1 MKKHPVLF
9 SFLILSVLGFFF
21 FIFIVVFAFSANS
34 GFFSN
39 GPVAVVK
46 IEGPIFESIKILRE
60 LEDIRLDD
68 DIRVVVLRLDSPG
81 GAVAPSQEIMEQ
93 VLKLKKNKKVIVSMG
108 TVAASG
114 AYYIASAADKI
125 VASSG
130 TVTGSIGVIMESF
143 GLKELA
149 QKFHVEHRVLKSG
162 KFKDVGSPFSD
173 LTEEDKL
180 YLQNLIDNMYDQFLN
195 AVSVN
200 RNIPLEKVK
209 ELAQGRIYT
218 GLQAKDAGL
227 VDQLGN
233 LFDAIA
239 LAKESSGLPAD
250 ASVMWPREP
259 SGLEKFFGG
268 EDAEGLLKI
277 LSRDFFDYM
286 PLWLLKK
293 GSVMI

>member
-21 FIFIVVFAFSANS
+21 FIFVVCFALFSNS
-34 GFFSN
+34 NLFLN

-68 DIRVVVLRLDSPG
+68 EVKTVVLRLDSPG

-162 KFKDVGSPFSD
+162 KFKDVGNPFSD
-173 LTEEDKL
+173 LTEEGVL
-180 YLQNLIDNMYDQFLN
+180 YLQNLIDNMYAQFLN

-209 ELAQGRIYT
+209 ELAEGKIYT
-218 GLQAKDAGL
+218 GLQAKEAGL

-233 LFDAIA
+233 LFDAIL
-239 LAKESSGLPAD
+239 LAKELSGLPVDAD
-250 ASVMWPREP
+250 VSWPREP
-259 SGLEKFFGG
+259 SGFEKFFGG
-268 EDAEGLLKI
+268 EDAESLLKI
-277 LSRDFFDYM
+277 FSNGFLDSM
-286 PLWLLKK
+286 PLWILK
-293 GSVMI
+293 